1 MAKQRRPSTSSQHRY
16 PRTARLNESL
26 REVIAEE
33 LARIDDE
40 RLDLVTI
47 TAIDVDSEMNRAI
60 VYFDS
65 LRGVEGDEEI
75 LEALGSHR
83 VRIQSSVGR
92 QVRAKKTPI
101 LSFRPD
107 EVIRSAEH
115 IQRILQDRE
124 TLPERPPEPE
134 PDDAVAGSVRGDG
147 DGDGEGDRG

>member
-1 MAKQRRPSTSSQHRY
+1 MSRPQPRRRTAPSQHRY

-26 REVIAEE
+26 REVIADE
-33 LARIDDE
+33 LTRIDDE

-47 TAIDVDSEMNRAI
+47 TAIDVDPEMNRAI

-65 LRGVEGDEEI
+65 LAGVEGDEPI
-75 LEALGSHR
+75 LEVLNEYR

-107 EVIRSAEH
+107 AVIREAEK
-115 IQRILQDRE
+115 IERILSAGE
-124 TLPERPPEPE
+124 TLPERPPTPE
-134 PDDAVAGSVRGDG
+134 GDDVYDFGD
-147 DGDGEGDRG
+147 DGEA